1 MDERYRWISRRWL
14 GGAVVL
20 VSLALS
26 GCGGSP
32 AAGFNAVIGE
42 AAQDLAQEFDE
53 DFVLGFPGVT
63 FIRVI
68 NQTGMDLTLELSLD
82 DIPLIISCTAASGVC
97 DLPLAVCPEEIE
109 AVEQTLTNDRGGFG
123 GGRIFDRKEEFNFTQ
138 GVDFTCGQFVTYQ
151 FTEGAAAAFAL

>member
-1 MDERYRWISRRWL
+1 MDDGYRWISRRWL

-32 AAGFNAVIGE
+32 ASGFNAVIGE
-42 AAQDLAQEFDE
+42 AAQELAQEFDE

-68 NQTGMDLTLELSLD
+68 NQTGMDLTLELSID
-82 DIPLIISCTAASGVC
+82 DTPFVISCTAASGVC
-97 DLPLAVCPEEIE
+97 DQTLAECPEEIE
-109 AVEQTLTNDRGGFG
+109 AVEQTLTDDRGGFG
-123 GGRIFDRKEEFNFTQ
+123 GGRLFDRKEEFNFIR
-138 GVDFTCGQFVTYQ
+138 GVNFTCGQFVTYQ
-151 FTEGAAAAFAL
+151 FTEGTAAAFAL